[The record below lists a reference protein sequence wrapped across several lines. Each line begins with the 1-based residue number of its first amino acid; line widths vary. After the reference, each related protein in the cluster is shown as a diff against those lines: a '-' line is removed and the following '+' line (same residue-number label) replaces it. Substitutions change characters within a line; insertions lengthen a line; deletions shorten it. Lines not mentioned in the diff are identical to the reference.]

1 MDKHVG
7 MYFKKISEK
16 LEKKANENL
25 GKRELTFSQGK
36 VLWYLRKNSEK
47 TVTLSDIAK
56 FLDCTHATVSGLVSR
71 LEKKGYLRIETD
83 QSDHRAKNLFLTE
96 KEMTKFRAM
105 QEHRKQMEETLLQG
119 FDEKERNELLSYLQ
133 RVYENLYKTV

>member
-16 LEKKANENL
+16 LEKRANENL
-25 GKRELTFSQGK
+25 GKRELTFTQGK
-36 VLWYLRKNSEK
+36 VLWYLRKNGEK
-47 TVTLSDIAK
+47 TVTLSDVAK

-71 LEKKGYLRIETD
+71 LEKKGYVRVEAD
-83 QSDHRAKNLFLTE
+83 PNDHRAKNLFLTE

-105 QEHRKQMEETLLQG
+105 QAHRTLMEETLLQG
-119 FDEKERNELLSYLQ
+119 FTEEEKEQLASYLK
-133 RVYENLYKTV
+133 RVYENL

>member
-83 QSDHRAKNLFLTE
+83 PNDHRAKNLFLTE

-133 RVYENLYKTV
+133 RVYENL

>member
-1 MDKHVG
+1 MDKHIG

-25 GKRELTFSQGK
+25 GKRELTFTQGK
-36 VLWYLRKNSEK
+36 VLWYLHKHSGE
-47 TVTLSDIAK
+47 TVTLSDVAK

-71 LEKKGYLRIETD
+71 LEKKGYLRVEAD
-83 QSDHRAKNLFLTE
+83 KNDHRAKNLFLTE

-105 QEHRKQMEETLLQG
+105 QEHRNLMEETLFHG
-119 FDEKERNELLSYLQ
+119 FTEEEKNQLSAYLQ
-133 RVYENLYKTV
+133 RVYENL

>member
-36 VLWYLRKNSEK
+36 VLWYLRKNGEK
-47 TVTLSDIAK
+47 TVTLSDVAK

-133 RVYENLYKTV
+133 RVYENL

>member
-1 MDKHVG
+1 

-47 TVTLSDIAK
+47 TVTLSDVAK

-71 LEKKGYLRIETD
+71 LVKKGYLRIETD

-119 FDEKERNELLSYLQ
+119 FEEKERNELLSYLQ
-133 RVYENLYKTV
+133 RVYENL

>member
-47 TVTLSDIAK
+47 TVTLSDVAK

-133 RVYENLYKTV
+133 RVYENL

>member
-36 VLWYLRKNSEK
+36 VLWYLRKNNEK
-47 TVTLSDIAK
+47 TVTLSDVAK

-133 RVYENLYKTV
+133 RVYENL

>member
-7 MYFKKISEK
+7 MFFKKISEK

-47 TVTLSDIAK
+47 TVTLSDVAK

-119 FDEKERNELLSYLQ
+119 FEEKERNELLSYLQ
-133 RVYENLYKTV
+133 RVYENL

>member
-36 VLWYLRKNSEK
+36 VLWYLRKNGEK
-47 TVTLSDIAK
+47 TVTLSDVAK

-105 QEHRKQMEETLLQG
+105 QEHRKQREETLLQG
-119 FDEKERNELLSYLQ
+119 FEEKERNELLSYLQ
-133 RVYENLYKTV
+133 RVYENL

>member
-119 FDEKERNELLSYLQ
+119 FEEKERNELLSYLQ
-133 RVYENLYKTV
+133 RVYENL

>member
-133 RVYENLYKTV
+133 RVYENL

>member
-47 TVTLSDIAK
+47 TVTLSDVAK

-119 FDEKERNELLSYLQ
+119 FEEKERNELLSYLQ
-133 RVYENLYKTV
+133 RVYENL

>member
-83 QSDHRAKNLFLTE
+83 PNDHRAKNLFLTE

-105 QEHRKQMEETLLQG
+105 QEHRNQMEETLLQG
-119 FDEKERNELLSYLQ
+119 FDEEERNELLSYLQ
-133 RVYENLYKTV
+133 RVYENL

>member
-47 TVTLSDIAK
+47 TVTLSDVAK

-105 QEHRKQMEETLLQG
+105 QEHRKQLEETLLQG
-119 FDEKERNELLSYLQ
+119 FEEKERNELLSYLQ
-133 RVYENLYKTV
+133 RVYENL

>member
-71 LEKKGYLRIETD
+71 LEKKGYLRVETD

-133 RVYENLYKTV
+133 RVYENL